1 MKLLV
6 NHELSEKSREVRLAI
21 RTKVLADITDHFEK
35 RTLSDD
41 KFALFS
47 AGLLDGDRDYC
58 EKIRYK
64 PSNPEFMT
72 DEDLIEEEKK
82 LKEMIKVIGEEKK
95 FRKLAPKIKVFK
107 NVVSFIERMDNLAVS
122 YREEE
127 DDDDLNLTPP
137 KRSPKKRCSLLSSS
151 SVRTVLSPEPSD
163 PTGMTI
169 VASSATAVRI
179 ADVVINE
186 ELMDEEEDN

>member
-1 MKLLV
+1 
-6 NHELSEKSREVRLAI
+6 VRLAI

-35 RTLSDD
+35 RTISDD

-47 AGLLDGDRDYC
+47 AGLLDDDREYC

-82 LKEMIKVIGEEKK
+82 LKEMLKVIGEEKK

-122 YREEE
+122 YWEEE
-127 DDDDLNLTPP
+127 DDNDLNLTPP
-137 KRSPKKRCSLLSSS
+137 ARSHSPKKRCSLLSSS

-179 ADVVINE
+179 ADVVINK
-186 ELMDEEEDN
+186 ELMGEEEDN